1 MEVSPSPAHSL
12 IFSPSKPFLSSFNF
26 TTRISVCKR
35 CCSISGG
42 GSTSG
47 WNIAIEKRSGKEDEE
62 ANLRGPSSTVTRK
75 PSQAADLAVT
85 RRSEDFNA
93 WYLDIIASAELADYG
108 PVRGTMVIRPYGY
121 AIWEAI
127 QEYLNTK
134 FKETGH
140 SNMYFPQVLFYS
152 FIEKEA
158 SHVEGFSP
166 ELAVVTIGGGKELEE
181 KLVEGHTAHANAEEA
196 EKEAMQMI
204 DVYKK
209 FAYECAAIPV
219 IAEKALQAGTSHNL
233 GRRTSLVP
241 LKHSFFKAQLEAFY
255 LVKPELL
262 HILDVKF
269 PLTPLYTMIS
279 AANPCN
285 QVVMNRFGRKKKRN
299 RVLIA
304 VSVEN
309 ILKSAGIK
317 VKVDSSEQKD
327 TRMEIP
333 FWEMKVKIFVM

>member
-1 MEVSPSPAHSL
+1 MGGLSLPAHSL

-140 SNMYFPQVLFYS
+140 SNMYFPQVC
-152 FIEKEA
+152 I
-158 SHVEGFSP
+158 
-166 ELAVVTIGGGKELEE
+166 T
-181 KLVEGHTAHANAEEA
+181 
-196 EKEAMQMI
+196 
-204 DVYKK
+204 
-209 FAYECAAIPV
+209 
-219 IAEKALQAGTSHNL
+219 
-233 GRRTSLVP
+233 
-241 LKHSFFKAQLEAFY
+241 
-255 LVKPELL
+255 
-262 HILDVKF
+262 
-269 PLTPLYTMIS
+269 
-279 AANPCN
+279 
-285 QVVMNRFGRKKKRN
+285 
-299 RVLIA
+299 
-304 VSVEN
+304 
-309 ILKSAGIK
+309 
-317 VKVDSSEQKD
+317 
-327 TRMEIP
+327 
-333 FWEMKVKIFVM
+333 